1 MRSLRPGQ
9 LLLPAHVFVLI
20 FRSDL
25 NAANT
30 EKDQEEEL
38 FADSYMSYLL
48 FQTRIYSS
56 VDLTKTKKQWQE
68 EQTRVYSLG
77 ELGWM
82 HL

>member
-1 MRSLRPGQ
+1 MRSLGPGQ
-9 LLLPAHVFVLI
+9 LLLPAHAFVLI

-30 EKDQEEEL
+30 EKDQKEEL

-56 VDLTKTKKQWQE
+56 VDLTKRRNNGKKSRLVSILWVN
-68 EQTRVYSLG
+68 RAVN
-77 ELGWM
+77 
-82 HL
+82 

>member
-1 MRSLRPGQ
+1 MRSLGPGQ
-9 LLLPAHVFVLI
+9 LLLPAHAFVLI

-56 VDLTKTKKQWQE
+56 VDFTKTKKQWQE

>member
-1 MRSLRPGQ
+1 MRSLGPGQ
-9 LLLPAHVFVLI
+9 LLLPAHVFVVI

-30 EKDQEEEL
+30 KKDQKEEL
-38 FADSYMSYLL
+38 FADSYVSYLL

-77 ELGWM
+77 ELG
-82 HL
+82 